1 VPNDA
6 RVECGYFVLGETA
19 DETRCVTW
27 DFSGYRDHAYNTVQR
42 AAERLQAGLYW
53 PPSPRNVW
61 SYDFASL
68 ILESPEQS
76 LSRAWLDDQKARLAK
91 GGQP

>member
-1 VPNDA
+1 
-6 RVECGYFVLGETA
+6 VLGETA

-27 DFSGYRDHAYNTVQR
+27 DFSGYRADLVQTL
-42 AAERLQAGLYW
+42 EQAIRGLRTGCFW
-53 PPSPRNVW
+53 PPSPKNVW
-61 SYDFASL
+61 EYDFASL

-76 LSRAWLDDQKARLAK
+76 ISAAWLEDQKARLAK